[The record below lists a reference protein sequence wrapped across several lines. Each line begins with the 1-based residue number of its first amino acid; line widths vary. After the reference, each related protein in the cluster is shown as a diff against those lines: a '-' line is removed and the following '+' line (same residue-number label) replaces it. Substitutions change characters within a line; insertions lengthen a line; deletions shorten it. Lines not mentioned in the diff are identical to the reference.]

1 MTFIIFYI
9 LLSLNLWAK
18 LWPSISCSNSLTLT
32 RKAALVVKW
41 QLCKGVPFL
50 CKNSKFL
57 ETKKFE
63 VKEQR
68 HENPPAAWP
77 CDVISQTML
86 DSRNETM
93 ACESL
98 NGPLVPPSLQWA
110 LHGYEHV
117 DEAHSG
123 TLWRKLK
130 RNNRDGN
137 LSPFGKIENYL
148 KLEVQHPTGPP
159 CFSVGSENH
168 CQLYDLGISL
178 RPRQRSYWN
187 LVRLKSRFKF
197 RAFFE
202 HWTGLERTGFHGTQV
217 TKWSKQCKWQNLAK
231 A

>member
-1 MTFIIFYI
+1 
-9 LLSLNLWAK
+9 
-18 LWPSISCSNSLTLT
+18 
-32 RKAALVVKW
+32 
-41 QLCKGVPFL
+41 
-50 CKNSKFL
+50 
-57 ETKKFE
+57 
-63 VKEQR
+63 
-68 HENPPAAWP
+68 
-77 CDVISQTML
+77 
-86 DSRNETM
+86 M
-93 ACESL
+93 AFESL

-197 RAFFE
+197 SDILWTLDGFGFMAHKWLNGLSNANDRILQRHSYLRLVPPIFSIRSSASRRACWGGHRICHELNSKRTWTSE
-202 HWTGLERTGFHGTQV
+202 HPGKFRNFPCSRPIVPLRWSWMPAPRHVGMSSACLERAQ
-217 TKWSKQCKWQNLAK
+217 KLNSDM
-231 A
+231 